1 MVSFP
6 FPEIG
11 DNQRF
16 RGHPA
21 GPQLTEKMLPAEDC
35 PRLVQVSYYQLDRCR
50 TQWPAVGPVAGS
62 TVLHGQISK
71 VSPSD

>member
-1 MVSFP
+1 MVSFAV
-6 FPEIG
+6 PEIS

-16 RGHPA
+16 LWYFWASRMTA
-21 GPQLTEKMLPAEDC
+21 KTLPAEDC
-35 PRLVQVSYYQLDRCR
+35 PRLVLVSYYQLDRCR